1 MKVIN
6 LCEQD
11 SLVAQYMREL
21 RDTNIQQDRMRF
33 RTNVKRLGQICA
45 YEISKQLHYADTET
59 QTPLAMAK
67 TRTIDEK
74 VVLATVMRAGL
85 PFHEGMLSYLDN
97 AENAFVSA
105 YRKYRDGSDEFDI
118 YTEYLASPSI
128 EGKTLIIADPM
139 LATGRSMAVAYQ
151 ALLAKGTPA
160 HIHVV
165 SVIAS
170 DQAIDYVKE
179 HFPADKTTVWTCDL
193 DHVLN
198 AHSYIVPGL
207 GDAGDLL
214 YGIKE

>member
-1 MKVIN
+1 MKIIN
-6 LCEQD
+6 LCEHD
-11 SLVAQYMREL
+11 SLVSQYMREL
-21 RDTNIQQDRMRF
+21 RDKDIQQDRMRF

-45 YEISKQLHYADTET
+45 YEISKELRFADTET
-59 QTPLAMAK
+59 QTPLAVAK
-67 TRTIDEK
+67 TRTIDED

-85 PFHEGMLSYLDN
+85 PFHEGFLSYYDN

-105 YRKYRDGSDEFDI
+105 YRKYRNDSDEFDI
-118 YTEYLASPSI
+118 FTEYLASPSL
-128 EGKTLIIADPM
+128 EGKTLILVDPM
-139 LATGRSMAVAYQ
+139 LATGRSMAVAYE

-160 HIHVV
+160 RIHVV

-170 DQAIDYVKE
+170 DQAIEYVKE
-179 HFPADKTTVWTCDL
+179 HFPDDKTTVWTCDV
-193 DHVLN
+193 DHILN